1 MQKTVLHRHRAIGVV
16 ALLSLSGVGIAA
28 CAPASEDAAAPV
40 YLMGTVAPDMFG
52 KVSPVMRHS
61 VASASIERTEI
72 AATATPT
79 GEPIALAPSLT
90 ASAAAA
96 QPASD
101 VVPLDDPPAPAK
113 PAAKPALLVA
123 NPAPMSARFMPA
135 PNLSASMLEPAP
147 AETAAPKPE
156 TPPIAAASAPP
167 PRIAAPQPV
176 TTVVAPP
183 RTEPSAAELARAEP
197 APVPAPAPAPQPIAA
212 MTQPAA
218 AIAPPV
224 ISAEPARGDIATSGV
239 VVSAR
244 DDRAGRYRPRYYY
257 AP

>member
-16 ALLSLSGVGIAA
+16 AFLSLSGVGIAA
-28 CAPASEDAAAPV
+28 CSPATNDAAAPV

-90 ASAAAA
+90 ASAAA

-101 VVPLDDPPAPAK
+101 AIPLDDPPAPAK
-113 PAAKPALLVA
+113 PAPKPALLAA

-147 AETAAPKPE
+147 A
-156 TPPIAAASAPP
+156 
-167 PRIAAPQPV
+167 PQPV
-176 TTVVAPP
+176 ATVVAPP

-197 APVPAPAPAPQPIAA
+197 APVPAPAPQPITA
-212 MTQPAA
+212 MTQPAG

-224 ISAEPARGDIATSGV
+224 ISAEPARGDIATTGV
-239 VVSAR
+239 IINAR
-244 DDRAGRYRPRYYY
+244 EDRPGRYRPRYYY

>member
-1 MQKTVLHRHRAIGVV
+1 MRKVTLRRHRAIGVA
-16 ALLSLSGVGIAA
+16 ALLASGGFTITACSPAA
-28 CAPASEDAAAPV
+28 EDASAPV
-40 YLMGTVAPDMFG
+40 YLMGTVAPDTFG
-52 KVSPVMRHS
+52 KVSPVMRQS
-61 VASASIERTEI
+61 LASAPIERTEI

-101 VVPLDDPPAPAK
+101 VIPLDDPPAAAKQQPLK
-113 PAAKPALLVA
+113 PAMLTA

-156 TPPIAAASAPP
+156 TPPIAAASAPSA
-167 PRIAAPQPV
+167 RMAPQPV
-176 TTVVAPP
+176 ATVVAPP

-197 APVPAPAPAPQPIAA
+197 APVPAPAPQSIIA
-212 MTQPAA
+212 MTHPAA
-218 AIAPPV
+218 AMAPPV
-224 ISAEPARGDIATSGV
+224 VSAEPARGDIATTGV
-239 VVSAR
+239 AVSAR
-244 DDRAGRYRPRYYY
+244 DDRVGRYRPRYYY

>member
-40 YLMGTVAPDMFG
+40 YLMGTVSPDMFG

-101 VVPLDDPPAPAK
+101 VIPLDDPPAAAKQQPLK
-113 PAAKPALLVA
+113 PAMLTA

-197 APVPAPAPAPQPIAA
+197 APVPAPAPQPITA
-212 MTQPAA
+212 MTQPAG

-224 ISAEPARGDIATSGV
+224 ISAEPARGDIATTGV
-239 VVSAR
+239 IINAR
-244 DDRAGRYRPRYYY
+244 EDRPGRYRPRYYY